1 MGTKHGAAASGGSKR
16 VGESVG
22 RCIEG
27 RCEVGRGGREGRGVS
42 KGQSVG
48 PFISM
53 LTLGAIRDFQSTGFF
68 DLKVVRGREIRRLKA
83 EIAYFQKI
91 KFLGP
96 IEYSNMAEY
105 ASKVHYGGRKLPRE
119 PCGNLWEK

>member
-1 MGTKHGAAASGGSKR
+1 M
-16 VGESVG
+16 
-22 RCIEG
+22 
-27 RCEVGRGGREGRGVS
+27 S
-42 KGQSVG
+42 KGSSGVRFG
-48 PFISM
+48 YIF
-53 LTLGAIRDFQSTGFF
+53 FQSTGFF

-83 EIAYFQKI
+83 EIEYFHKI
-91 KFLGP
+91 KHLGP

>member
-1 MGTKHGAAASGGSKR
+1 MRQPHVLTMFFFK
-16 VGESVG
+16 
-22 RCIEG
+22 
-27 RCEVGRGGREGRGVS
+27 
-42 KGQSVG
+42 VG
-48 PFISM
+48 PFFSLIIM
-53 LTLGAIRDFQSTGFF
+53 KGHQT
-68 DLKVVRGREIRRLKA
+68 RRLKA

-105 ASKVHYGGRKLPRE
+105 ASKVHYGVRKLPRE

>member
-1 MGTKHGAAASGGSKR
+1 MVRQAYVLAIFFFK
-16 VGESVG
+16 
-22 RCIEG
+22 
-27 RCEVGRGGREGRGVS
+27 
-42 KGQSVG
+42 VG
-48 PFISM
+48 PF
-53 LTLGAIRDFQSTGFF
+53 FF
-68 DLKVVRGREIRRLKA
+68 LIIMKGHQTRRLKA

-105 ASKVHYGGRKLPRE
+105 ASKVHCDGRKLERK

>member
-1 MGTKHGAAASGGSKR
+1 M
-16 VGESVG
+16 
-22 RCIEG
+22 
-27 RCEVGRGGREGRGVS
+27 S
-42 KGQSVG
+42 KGPSGVRFG
-48 PFISM
+48 HIF
-53 LTLGAIRDFQSTGFF
+53 FQSTVFF
-68 DLKVVRGREIRRLKA
+68 YLKVVRGREIRRLKA

-119 PCGNLWEK
+119 PCGNLWEKSFFHFSI

>member
-1 MGTKHGAAASGGSKR
+1 M
-16 VGESVG
+16 
-22 RCIEG
+22 
-27 RCEVGRGGREGRGVS
+27 
-42 KGQSVG
+42 KGHQ
-48 PFISM
+48 
-53 LTLGAIRDFQSTGFF
+53 T
-68 DLKVVRGREIRRLKA
+68 RRLKA

-105 ASKVHYGGRKLPRE
+105 ASKVHYDGRKLPRE

>member
-1 MGTKHGAAASGGSKR
+1 M
-16 VGESVG
+16 
-22 RCIEG
+22 
-27 RCEVGRGGREGRGVS
+27 S
-42 KGQSVG
+42 KGSSGVHFG
-48 PFISM
+48 YF
-53 LTLGAIRDFQSTGFF
+53 LFQTAAFF

-96 IEYSNMAEY
+96 IEYFNMAEY
-105 ASKVHYGGRKLPRE
+105 ASKVHYGVRKLPME

>member
-1 MGTKHGAAASGGSKR
+1 MYLETR
-16 VGESVG
+16 M
-22 RCIEG
+22 
-27 RCEVGRGGREGRGVS
+27 S
-42 KGQSVG
+42 KGSSTDHFG
-48 PFISM
+48 YIF
-53 LTLGAIRDFQSTGFF
+53 FQSRAFF
-68 DLKVVRGREIRRLKA
+68 FLMIMKGRQTRRLKA